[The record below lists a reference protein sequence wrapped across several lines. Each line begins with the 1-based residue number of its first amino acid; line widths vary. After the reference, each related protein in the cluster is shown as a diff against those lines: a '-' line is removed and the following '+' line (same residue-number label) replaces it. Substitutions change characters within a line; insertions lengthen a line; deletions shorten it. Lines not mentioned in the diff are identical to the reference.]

1 MKILISE
8 RQLLLLNENY
18 STQLEMGIKVE
29 SEHKNIYDMLKTYLT
44 KHKVKMPF
52 SEEEFFKYIAK
63 AHLSELPDYYSRLEK
78 MEKSI
83 NESYEVE
90 TLDPNEYS
98 GKLIYEV
105 KNMISQMIVNLE
117 ELNEMGYD
125 FNKEYKLTGKPIYGK
140 VVIEIEGTIPK
151 MLEDLKEYS
160 RKLSLLSSNIKKIYV

>member
-44 KHKVKMPF
+44 KYKVKMPF
-52 SEEEFFKYIAK
+52 SEEEFFKYIVK